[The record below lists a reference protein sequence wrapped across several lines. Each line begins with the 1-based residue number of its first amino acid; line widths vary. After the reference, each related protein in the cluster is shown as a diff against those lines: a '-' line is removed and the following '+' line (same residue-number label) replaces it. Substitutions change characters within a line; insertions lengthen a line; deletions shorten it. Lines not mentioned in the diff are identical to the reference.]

1 MDVKEGLEFADKL
14 IYAKT
19 GKHLNDLER
28 EVFLGSWQCHTYE
41 KMYPIN
47 PEYVEKDV
55 GYKLWE
61 KLSNVLGEKV
71 NKKNFRGALER
82 SRCASVGVSEAVAT

>member
-28 EVFLGSWQCHTYE
+28 EVFLGSWQGHTYE

-55 GYKLWE
+55 GYKLWKNSQMSWE
-61 KLSNVLGEKV
+61 KKSIRKT
-71 NKKNFRGALER
+71 
-82 SRCASVGVSEAVAT
+82 SEGH